1 LEPIVAAQASGWTN
15 EQTRDGNTLRR
26 CQKDVQD
33 VGEGRNEG
41 RRQAGRCDSQDRYRE
56 MRAIRQHMAERRF
69 ERIPDEFR
77 SMKRLW
83 RGKGLDGL
91 LARRDREASLF
102 EAGLKQPAAPAPP
115 PAPIPALKPPTSTV
129 KRIG

>member
-1 LEPIVAAQASGWTN
+1 
-15 EQTRDGNTLRR
+15 
-26 CQKDVQD
+26 
-33 VGEGRNEG
+33 
-41 RRQAGRCDSQDRYRE
+41 

-83 RGKGLDGL
+83 RGRGLDGL

-102 EAGLKQPAAPAPP
+102 EAGLRQPLAPLPGSAASPAQKPSVTTAQHIGWGAAFVAAFGTLAHWIGGHP
-115 PAPIPALKPPTSTV
+115 VVTAAAVIGAALAVLYVFKDSEQGETRS
-129 KRIG
+129 